1 MTPHGFILDNDK
13 SLKGYKEEMK
23 DEWKKILGGGDF
35 IIAEEDQA
43 YTDITSHVEEP
54 E

>member
-1 MTPHGFILDNDK
+1 MQMSGKL
-13 SLKGYKEEMK
+13 
-23 DEWKKILGGGDF
+23 ILGGGDF

-54 E
+54 K

>member
-1 MTPHGFILDNDK
+1 MMIKH
-13 SLKGYKEEMK
+13 LKAYK
-23 DEWKKILGGGDF
+23 DEHGDAWKKILGGGDF

-43 YTDITSHVEEP
+43 YTDITSFENEP

>member
-13 SLKGYKEEMK
+13 SLKAYKEEQSSA
-23 DEWKKILGGGDF
+23 WKAILGGGDF
-35 IIAEEDQA
+35 IIAEEDQD
-43 YTDITSHVEEP
+43 YTDVTSYANEP